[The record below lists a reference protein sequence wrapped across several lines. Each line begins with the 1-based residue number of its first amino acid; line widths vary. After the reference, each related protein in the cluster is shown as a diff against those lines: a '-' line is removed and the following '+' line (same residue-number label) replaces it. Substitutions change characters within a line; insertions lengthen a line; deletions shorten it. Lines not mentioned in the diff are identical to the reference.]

1 LPCARSVLSIIAF
14 FTKIEVWYNWSTHE
28 KPEKERGTMQQR
40 AADRLEVVWRWR
52 EHPPDI
58 RQLSEG
64 ELIPLLR
71 LIEERRGTDED
82 KRLDQAEAVVL
93 TWLAALRMEKR
104 GGYGLAE
111 EWLSRAVRLDPAY
124 RPSAELRVR
133 LYLTRLKEHRLDG
146 SYPLIRETDNAA
158 TRRRNAEQ
166 LKQAAEA
173 ELQALPSW
181 QALAAA
187 AREAAEAAGD
197 ETAVHAAAGVERL
210 YAERERLLGDMLE
223 RTQAYAA
230 SLQGMFYSAEMLA
243 ALQESV
249 KRLTAQQEEHERLL
263 SIDGESDDAEMPG
276 GGRGQSALE
285 ELEGLIGLDEIKE
298 RVRKLARFL
307 RYRQLREEKG
317 WHLTDQLPLHLVLM
331 GNPGTGKT
339 TLARLIGRLYHE
351 LGLLERGDVV
361 EVDRSHLVGAY
372 VGQTEQRV
380 MEAVKRAVGGV
391 LFIDEAYS
399 LKRADSS
406 GSDYGQAAID
416 TLVAAMTGGEYA
428 GRFVVML
435 AGYPEEMRQFLYA
448 NPGLRSRFPETGHFL
463 LPDYTT
469 DELVAIAEQV
479 ASRNDFSF
487 TPEARRALRQRI
499 EQARVDHTFGNAR
512 TVANLVM
519 EAIFAKGRRLDEP
532 DELKWDDFTI
542 LYPKDVGGLD
552 ALPDVQPAREKL
564 ASLIGLDEVKAELN
578 KIAAFASVQRKRA
591 ACGLPTVPVELHAV
605 FTGSPGTGKTTVAR
619 LYAEM
624 LQEIGYLKRGHLVT
638 ASRADLVA
646 GYVGQTAALTRRK
659 IREALGGVLFID
671 EAYAL
676 LEGGERDYG
685 REAIHT
691 LVEEMSRHG
700 ENLVVV
706 LAGYPSEMQRLLASN
721 PGLFSRFKK
730 YLHFPDYT
738 TDELTR
744 MLLQAVTQAGYR
756 LGGDVEERIRQQLE
770 QAAQAGTLTGNGR
783 MVHNLL
789 QEALQYQALRL
800 TQAGDDSP
808 DIEQLSRLEWVD
820 FQPLFPNGAP
830 ASGTSVHGG

>member
-1 LPCARSVLSIIAF
+1 
-14 FTKIEVWYNWSTHE
+14 
-28 KPEKERGTMQQR
+28 MQQR
-40 AADRLEVVWRWR
+40 ESDQLEDVWRWR

-93 TWLAALRMEKR
+93 TWLAALRLDKQ

-111 EWLSRAVRLDPAY
+111 EWLSRAVRLDPSY

-133 LYLTRLKEHRLDG
+133 LYLARLQEHHLGG

-158 TRRRNAEQ
+158 TRRRHAEQ
-166 LKQAAEA
+166 LKEAAEA

-197 ETAVHAAAGVERL
+197 ETAAQAAAGVERL

-230 SLQGMFYSAEMLA
+230 SLQGMFYSAELLA

-263 SIDGESDDAEMPG
+263 SIGGESAKAEKPG
-276 GGRGQSALE
+276 GGHSALE

-307 RYRQLREEKG
+307 RYRKLREEKG
-317 WHLTDQLPLHLVLM
+317 WHLADQLPLHLVLM

-469 DELVAIAEQV
+469 DELLAIAEQV
-479 ASRNDFSF
+479 AGRNDFSF

-512 TVANLVM
+512 TVTNIVM

-532 DELKWDDFTI
+532 DELQWDDFTI
-542 LYPKDVGGLD
+542 LYPEDVGGLET
-552 ALPDVQPAREKL
+552 LPDDQPAREKL
-564 ASLIGLDEVKAELN
+564 AALIGLDEVKAELN
-578 KIAAFASVQRKRA
+578 KIAAFASVQRQRA

-624 LQEIGYLKRGHLVT
+624 LQEIGCLKRGHLVT
-638 ASRADLVA
+638 AGRADLVA

-706 LAGYPSEMQRLLASN
+706 LAGYPAEMQRLLASN

-738 TDELTR
+738 PDELTR
-744 MLLQAVTQAGYR
+744 MLLQAVAQAGYR
-756 LGGDVEERIRQQLE
+756 LDSDVEERVRQQLD
-770 QAAQAGTLTGNGR
+770 QAAQAGTLAGNGR
-783 MVHNLL
+783 LVHNLL
-789 QEALQYQALRL
+789 QEAMQNQALRL
-800 TQAGDDSP
+800 TQAGADIP
-808 DIEQLSRLEWVD
+808 DKEQLSRLEWVD
-820 FQPLFPNGAP
+820 FQPLFADGAP
-830 ASGTSVHGG
+830 ASGTSIHEG